1 MSVVSKNSK
10 ILQLLNYRLKI
21 TIHDGRTFIGQMIA
35 FDKHMNLVL
44 AECEEFRKIKPK
56 PGSGSKTDKEE
67 KRSLGL
73 VILRGENIV
82 SLSVEAPPPVS
93 SEDTKRSAAAAAA
106 AAAAAPGIGRP
117 AGRGMPMA
125 PPAASGMPV
134 GPAPG
139 LGGLCVASAAQHL
152 TRCSRKWA
160 LAVPACLSLVARPS
174 ACRCRLPWAC
184 PECPACRP
192 CRLAVACRR
201 LHRVSGRRQ
210 VCPCRLASVLRC
222 RCRLL
227 DLPRLLDTAPLS
239 SNRSRYNGLVRQRSK
254 PKTRSSMCV
263 CVRSGAGMEWAR
275 NTSAGASPRNRQQDQ
290 LHDSFFPVLLLLQS
304 LFRHAAPRAALS
316 VLLLPLCPSAK

>member
-139 LGGLCVASAAQHL
+139 LGGPV
-152 TRCSRKWA
+152 RGIGG
-160 LAVPACLSLVARPS
+160 PAPHSMQPQMGPGGPGMPQFGRPPVGMPMPPPMGMPGMPGMPPMPFG
-174 ACRCRLPWAC
+174 RGMPPPPQGFRP
-184 PECPACRP
+184 PAGMPMPPGFRP
-192 CRLAVACRR
+192 PMPMPPPGFAPPPGYR
-201 LHRVSGRRQ
+201 
-210 VCPCRLASVLRC
+210 
-222 RCRLL
+222 
-227 DLPRLLDTAPLS
+227 PLS